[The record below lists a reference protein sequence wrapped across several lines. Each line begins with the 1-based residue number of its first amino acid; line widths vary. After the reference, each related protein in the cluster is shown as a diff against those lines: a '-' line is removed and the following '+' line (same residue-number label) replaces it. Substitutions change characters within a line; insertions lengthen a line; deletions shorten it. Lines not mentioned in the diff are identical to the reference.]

1 MKQLISWG
9 LVPESAINF
18 RKDLIVSYDI
28 ESLESKENLEGLT
41 NVDAIHKLC
50 SIGVGTNNGDSKCF
64 IREDSSHQA
73 AELIVRDFID
83 YLDDLNAEYEGH
95 LPSYFFE
102 ALDQIELLTSSESAL
117 PKSKKMELS
126 SLKLKLENYM
136 ILDIWGFNSD
146 LVRKY
151 FSYGQTFFFST
162 LFLF

>member
-1 MKQLISWG
+1 MKQLVNWG

-18 RKDLIVSYDI
+18 RKDLIVCYDI

-41 NVDAIHKLC
+41 NVDAVHKLA
-50 SIGVGTNNGDSKCF
+50 SIGVGSNHGDSKCF
-64 IREDSSHQA
+64 IRADSSHEA
-73 AELIVRDFID
+73 AEKIIRDFLD

-95 LPSYFFE
+95 LPAYFFE
-102 ALDQIELLTSSESAL
+102 ALDQIELLTSSESTL

-146 LVRKY
+146 LVQNNNTMKI
-151 FSYGQTFFFST
+151 
-162 LFLF
+162 